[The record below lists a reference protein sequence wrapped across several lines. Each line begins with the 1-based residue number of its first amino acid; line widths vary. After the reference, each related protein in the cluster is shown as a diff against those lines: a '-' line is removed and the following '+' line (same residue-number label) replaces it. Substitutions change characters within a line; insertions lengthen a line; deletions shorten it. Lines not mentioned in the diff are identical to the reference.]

1 MMSMRCTPHSRRTIL
16 MAGMALAFSAAAS
29 RARAEAAAPSQ
40 AEPPSAPPPAQ
51 AEPPSPTPTPPAQPE
66 PPPATPPAPTPPAA
80 NLPAPK
86 PTATARMPA
95 TVFVER
101 PSAGNDAVLDLSVRA
116 FRPPWRG
123 AVEARVSLKE
133 SKEGKE
139 GGREVEVGSFTI
151 FPAKAFEARKPDDER
166 GFRLDAKQA
175 LAELGSGTDP
185 VAVKVRLASLRQG
198 RSAAGAKLTL
208 GKVQLIPRAE
218 IK

>member
-1 MMSMRCTPHSRRTIL
+1 
-16 MAGMALAFSAAAS
+16 MAGMALAFSSAAS
-29 RARAEAAAPSQ
+29 RARAETAAPAP
-40 AEPPSAPPPAQ
+40 AEPPVTPPAQ
-51 AEPPSPTPTPPAQPE
+51 PEPPVTPPAQPEPPVTPPAQPE
-66 PPPATPPAPTPPAA
+66 PPPVTPPAPVPPVPAPPAA

-86 PTATARMPA
+86 PTATARVPA

-101 PSAGNDAVLDLSVRA
+101 PSAGTDAVLDLSVRA

-139 GGREVEVGSFTI
+139 TGREIEVGSFTI
-151 FPAKAFEARKPDDER
+151 LPTKAFEASKPEDER

>member
-1 MMSMRCTPHSRRTIL
+1 
-16 MAGMALAFSAAAS
+16 MAGVALAFSSAAS
-29 RARAEAAAPSQ
+29 RARAEAAAPAQ

-51 AEPPSPTPTPPAQPE
+51 AEPPSV
-66 PPPATPPAPTPPAA
+66 TPPAPTPPAA
-80 NLPAPK
+80 SLPAPK
-86 PTATARMPA
+86 PTATARVPA

-101 PSAGNDAVLDLSVRA
+101 PSAGSDAVLDLNVQA

-133 SKEGKE
+133 SKE

-151 FPAKAFEARKPDDER
+151 FPAKAFEAREPDDER
-166 GFRLDAKQA
+166 GFRLDAKPA
-175 LAELGSGTDP
+175 LTELGSGTDP
-185 VAVKVRLASLRQG
+185 VAVRVRLASLRQG

>member
-1 MMSMRCTPHSRRTIL
+1 
-16 MAGMALAFSAAAS
+16 
-29 RARAEAAAPSQ
+29 
-40 AEPPSAPPPAQ
+40 
-51 AEPPSPTPTPPAQPE
+51 
-66 PPPATPPAPTPPAA
+66 
-80 NLPAPK
+80 
-86 PTATARMPA
+86 MPA
-95 TVFVER
+95 TVFVDR
-101 PSAGNDAVLDLSVRA
+101 PSAGSDAVLDLSVRA

>member
-1 MMSMRCTPHSRRTIL
+1 
-16 MAGMALAFSAAAS
+16 MAGVALAFSSAAS
-29 RARAEAAAPSQ
+29 RARAEAAAPAQ

-51 AEPPSPTPTPPAQPE
+51 AEPPSV
-66 PPPATPPAPTPPAA
+66 TPPAPTPPAA
-80 NLPAPK
+80 SLPAPK
-86 PTATARMPA
+86 PTATARVPA

-101 PSAGNDAVLDLSVRA
+101 PSAGSDAVLDVNVQA